1 MTRLQRLTVDHEI
14 DRVGTGDRPVFGWEV
29 VADEPGTRQTSWRLQ
44 VRDLEDVVVWDS
56 GVVAGD
62 RSIDIPY
69 GGPSLTPLARHRWR
83 VEVGTTSGAATG
95 EGTFVTGV
103 VDADWRGALWIGA
116 AEPSAAAPIV
126 RGSFAFDAAP
136 AEAYL
141 VVAAGGLA
149 HVELDGLAIDDSVLG
164 PGFTD
169 YDVVTQYAVI
179 DVTDRLTP
187 GQHVLTAELGRGFY
201 GMRGRNT
208 WNWETAPWHDDPCVR
223 LLLVARGAAG
233 EQVVATGPDWRAA
246 DGPTRSDDLYAG
258 EDFDARLRIPEA
270 VSPGFDDAAW
280 PRARLAAGP
289 AGTPEPQRQP
299 PIVVAGH
306 LEPESIVEIADGR
319 WVVGFER
326 VVAGWV
332 EIEAE
337 GAPGEV
343 IELRFGETLEPDGT
357 PNYED
362 EKGYFDGRFQTD
374 RVTLDDTSVTGPL
387 RWHPRYTWHGFRY
400 VEVRAARL
408 PRLRAAIVHTRAP
421 RIGRFSCSDPLL
433 NTIHELTVRT
443 ILSNLHGIPTDTPK
457 YEKNGWTG
465 DGMVGARM
473 MLQNLD
479 THELLAKWS
488 ADIAHSRHGAGAPQV
503 IAPHGGWHMDWSP
516 APTWHSALLLVP
528 WEVHLQRGDRGVLG
542 EIWPDARD
550 YLRFEIER
558 SRGGI
563 AETTLGDW
571 VAPDT
576 DAGGGNPPEDARVAA
591 TAYLVAMCDTAAA
604 IAAELGEPA
613 DEWLA
618 AARRS
623 RDAFVEA
630 FWDADRA
637 EVRGEGD
644 DGYRQAHAVLAL
656 AFDILP
662 DDARQPA
669 ADRLARDVRD
679 RGDHLWTGALAT
691 KHILPVLTRFGH
703 ADDAVAVA
711 TQTTFP
717 SWGHWVELG
726 ATSLWEHWKPESRS
740 RGHYFL
746 GTIDDWLFGDVAG
759 LRPLAPGWRRA
770 RIAPGVT
777 PTSLSSAEG
786 SVRTPYGDLSV
797 RWRRGG
803 DGLLRD
809 EVELTCEIPVGVTA
823 EVVLPGVRRE
833 VGSGVH
839 TLRAHA

>member
-1 MTRLQRLTVDHEI
+1 MTALRELTVDHSANP
-14 DRVGTGDRPVFGWEV
+14 VGTGARPVFGWQITS
-29 VADEPGTRQTSWRLQ
+29 DQPDTRQRSRRIE
-44 VRDLEDVVVWDS
+44 VRDLAGSVVWDS
-56 GVVAGD
+56 GVVTD
-62 RSIDIPY
+62 DHSVDIGY
-69 GGPSLTPLARHRWR
+69 GGAPLRPLARYRWSIE
-83 VEVGTTSGAATG
+83 VETTAGRAESA
-95 EGTFVTGV
+95 GTFVTGV
-103 VDADWRGALWIGA
+103 VDADWRGASWIGA
-116 AEPSAAAPIV
+116 SQPTPAAPIV
-126 RGSFAFDAAP
+126 RGAFEVDAAP
-136 AEAYL
+136 DEAYL
-141 VVAAGGLA
+141 VIAAGGLA
-149 HVELDGLAIDDSVLG
+149 HVELDGRPVDDSVLG

-169 YDVVTQYAVI
+169 YDVVTQYTVA
-179 DVTDRLTP
+179 DVTAQLAAGT
-187 GQHVLTAELGRGFY
+187 HVLTAELGRGFY
-201 GMRGRNT
+201 GMLGRNT

-223 LLLVARGAAG
+223 LLLVIRGADG
-233 EQVVATGPDWRAA
+233 EQVVVTDDTWRAV
-246 DGPTRSDDLYAG
+246 DGATTSDDLYAG
-258 EDFDARLRIPEA
+258 EDFDARRRVVGA
-270 VSPGFDDAAW
+270 GSAGTDVSDW
-280 PRARLAAGP
+280 PRVRVATGP
-289 AGTPEPQRQP
+289 AGAPEPQRQP

-306 LEPESIVEIADGR
+306 LEPESVVELGEGR

-332 EIEAE
+332 EIEAD
-337 GAPGEV
+337 GAAGDV

-357 PNYED
+357 PNHED

-374 RVTLDDTSVTGPL
+374 RIILDDTRETGPL
-387 RWHPRYTWHGFRY
+387 RWHPRFTWHGFRY
-400 VEVRAARL
+400 VEVRAPRL

-503 IAPHGGWHMDWSP
+503 IAPHGGWRMDWSP

-528 WEVHLQRGDRGVLG
+528 WEVHLQRGDRDVLAAV
-542 EIWPDARD
+542 WPDARD
-550 YLRFEIER
+550 YLRFEIDR
-558 SRGGI
+558 SPGGI

-591 TAYLVAMCDTAAA
+591 TAFLIAMCDTAAR

-618 AARRS
+618 AAQRS
-623 RDAFVEA
+623 REAFVA
-630 FWDADRA
+630 TFWDADRA
-637 EVRGEGD
+637 EVRAAGD

-656 AFDILP
+656 AFDVLP
-662 DDARQPA
+662 EDARQPA
-669 ADRLARDVRD
+669 ADRLAADVRD
-679 RGDHLWTGALAT
+679 RDDHLWTGALAT

-703 ADDAVAVA
+703 ADAAVAVA

-746 GTIDDWLFGDVAG
+746 GTIDDWLYGDVAG

-770 RIAPGVT
+770 RIEPGVT
-777 PTSLSSAEG
+777 ATALSEAEG
-786 SVRTPYGDLSV
+786 AVRTPYGDLSV

-803 DGLLRD
+803 AGLAPD
-809 EVELTCEIPVGVTA
+809 ELELTCEVPVGVTA